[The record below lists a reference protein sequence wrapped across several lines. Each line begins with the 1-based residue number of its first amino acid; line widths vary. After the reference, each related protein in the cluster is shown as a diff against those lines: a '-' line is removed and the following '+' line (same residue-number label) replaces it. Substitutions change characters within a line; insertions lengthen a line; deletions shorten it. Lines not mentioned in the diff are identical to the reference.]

1 MSISVEYHKVW
12 RYIGRRV
19 VQKQKIDTE
28 KNKKS
33 IYTEKKIK
41 NNFLIFF
48 FSYETGKVTVSTV
61 SILLNLL

>member
-41 NNFLIFF
+41 KNLFNFLFF
-48 FSYETGKVTVSTV
+48 
-61 SILLNLL
+61 L

>member
-41 NNFLIFF
+41 KIFLIFF